1 MNAHHQ
7 FPAISD
13 RSIHGQAVKT
23 VDGREVHRFLGAR
36 KDYSN
41 WIKDRIR
48 KYGFVEGV
56 DFIKLEDLSSPNLA
70 NAKSRSQATVEY
82 FLTIGMGKEI
92 GMVDR
97 SEKGRAIRKYFLSI
111 EEAAVAPHRV
121 LTMAEIALQNA
132 QALVDFERRQ
142 SEQQVAI
149 DAIGMRVSLVEQTA
163 SLTAK
168 PQHTE
173 TKSEVK
179 TRIGKQYG
187 LPAWVIDRVLTT
199 SPYRPPVFAMVK
211 NGHENAQG
219 SSFAVYQIVEVT
231 KLFKRFV
238 SECKL
243 ATPTT
248 ATHPDFDV
256 RFKLVQRE

>member
-1 MNAHHQ
+1 MNAHQQ
-7 FPAISD
+7 FPIISD
-13 RSIHGQAVKT
+13 RSIGAASVKT

-41 WIKDRIR
+41 WMKDRIK
-48 KYGFVEGV
+48 KYGFIENV
-56 DFIKLEDLSSPNLA
+56 DYVVSA
-70 NAKSRSQATVEY
+70 NFGENSDGGRPAIEY
-82 FLTIGMGKEI
+82 YLTIGMGKEI

-97 SEKGRAIRKYFLSI
+97 SEKGRTIRKYFLSI
-111 EEAAVAPHRV
+111 EETAFTPPRI

-149 DAIGMRVSLVEQTA
+149 DAIGMRVSLVERTT

-179 TRIGKQYG
+179 TRIGNQYG

-211 NGHENAQG
+211 NGHESAQG

-238 SECKL
+238 SECKP

-248 ATHPDFDV
+248 ATHPDFEV